1 MYVFLQPL
9 TVDPLLKIVLVQ
21 THSELSETDNLRDES
36 ELIAR
41 KVCTEQNLSLKL
53 NILLCMDYCQPL
65 IPNVK
70 NPNPDD
76 WI

>member
-41 KVCTEQNLSLKL
+41 KVCTKQNVSL
-53 NILLCMDYCQPL
+53 IVLLCMDYGQAL
-65 IPNVK
+65 TPNTQ
-70 NPNPDD
+70 NPNP
-76 WI
+76 IL

>member
-41 KVCTEQNLSLKL
+41 KVCMEQNLSLNTL
-53 NILLCMDYCQPL
+53 SCRDYCQDSS
-65 IPNVK
+65 
-70 NPNPDD
+70 NPQDQKSKSR
-76 WI
+76 